1 MINFKIHSGEFGS
14 DATSAI
20 QFSTDVSIRNFL
32 AATEETIT
40 VPAGSRFCI
49 IQSDVAKLYVGTG
62 STPIT
67 VPTGDLDSQS
77 IDLNPDVRY
86 ISGVGTIRIISPDA
100 GEAVVSFYG

>member
-1 MINFKIHSGEFGS
+1 MIKFKIITGDHGS
-14 DATSAI
+14 DNTNAI

-40 VPAGSRFCI
+40 VPAGTRFAI
-49 IQSDVAKLYVGTG
+49 FQSDVAKLYVGTG

-77 IDLNPDVRY
+77 IALNPDTRY
-86 ISGVGTIRIISPDA
+86 VAGEATIRIISPSA